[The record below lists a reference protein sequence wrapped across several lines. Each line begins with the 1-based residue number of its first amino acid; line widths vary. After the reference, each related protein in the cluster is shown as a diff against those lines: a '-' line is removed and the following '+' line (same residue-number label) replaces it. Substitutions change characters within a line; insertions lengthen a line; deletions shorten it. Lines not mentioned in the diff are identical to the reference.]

1 MVCLVLLLN
10 IGLSEGSLLH
20 KKAHR
25 SVFLSAGCC
34 FEFKEYFPCYIKKI
48 QPVIKSLGNH

>member
-10 IGLSEGSLLH
+10 IGWSEGSLLH

-25 SVFLSAGCC
+25 SVFLLAGCC
-34 FEFKEYFPCYIKKI
+34 FEMKEYFPCYIKKL
-48 QPVIKSLGNH
+48 QPVIEGLWNH